1 MFKKIDHLGI
11 AVKSL
16 DEAMKFYTSLG
27 MTVDH
32 IEEVAAQK
40 VRVAMINVGGVN
52 VELLEPTS
60 PESPIAKAIEK
71 KGEGLHHIAY
81 SVDDIKAAL
90 AQLKAAGVPLI
101 NEEPMVRAHN
111 KLIAFVHPKGVN
123 GVLTELS
130 QDQDH

>member
-11 AVKSL
+11 AVKSI

-60 PESPIAKAIEK
+60 PDSPIAKAIEK

-90 AQLKAAGVPLI
+90 AKLKAEGVPLV
-101 NEEPMVRAHN
+101 NEEPMVGAHN